1 MIEVYKILTN
11 RYHKDVNLHFER
23 NLDQRTRGHSQKLV
37 TIRCHYDLRKF
48 SFGVRVINIWNS
60 LPEKVVSADTVQTF
74 KNRLDKF
81 WSNQDIVFNYKA
93 NIKGSTSR
101 SALFN
106 DDDDDDFFHLS
117 TLDQTTS

>member
-1 MIEVYKILTN
+1 
-11 RYHKDVNLHFER
+11 
-23 NLDQRTRGHSQKLV
+23 
-37 TIRCHYDLRKF
+37 LRKF

-74 KNRLDKF
+74 KNRLDTF

-106 DDDDDDFFHLS
+106 DDDDDDDDFFHLS